1 MPGRM
6 AADAALDGD
15 DGALSPMESARQDTQ
30 GRSDAAREETKL
42 TLIYAGA
49 LQLLQ
54 VPRLGAQSAL
64 RCTTGTIGRS
74 SDAEA
79 VPQV

>member
-1 MPGRM
+1 MV
-6 AADAALDGD
+6 ADAALDGD
-15 DGALSPMESARQDTQ
+15 DGALSPMESTARQDTQ
-30 GRSDAAREETKL
+30 GRSDAAPEDTKL
-42 TLIYAGA
+42 TLILADV

-64 RCTTGTIGRS
+64 RCTSGTIGRS

-79 VPQV
+79 VPQE